1 MRAYDRRIHFIH
13 IKGENDMERRKQWL
27 GYFCVILSAMIF
39 GCMPLGANFLYAQ
52 DVTPMTLV
60 FLRNLLSLPILA
72 LLCQKQGGLRIS
84 RGALLET
91 SLTGFFGCWLAPILL
106 FSSYRYLASGM
117 ATVFHF
123 AYPVIV
129 VLGGFVL
136 REKVQKSALFCALLC
151 SFGIILLIDPSGE
164 VDPFGVVLALTSGV
178 AYAVYILLLAHFR
191 HREVSGFRMSF
202 YMAVVCAV
210 CTFFLCLITGQ
221 MHLPQN
227 AAGWLVAFAFSLT
240 ICVGAVVLFQKGTF
254 LIGAQRAAIL
264 STFEPITSIFF
275 GILFLH
281 ETLTP
286 RILLGSAI
294 TLLAGVFITLGGK
307 KDEDK
312 EEAAKD

>member
-1 MRAYDRRIHFIH
+1 
-13 IKGENDMERRKQWL
+13 MERRTPWL
-27 GYFCVILSAMIF
+27 GYLCVILSAVIF

-52 DVTPMTLV
+52 GVTPMSLV
-60 FLRNLLSLPILA
+60 FLRNLLSLPVLA

-91 SLTGFFGCWLAPILL
+91 SLTGFFGCCITPILL
-106 FSSYRYLASGM
+106 FSSYCYLASGM

-129 VLGGFVL
+129 VLG
-136 REKVQKSALFCALLC
+136 AL
-151 SFGIILLIDPSGE
+151 GILLLIDPSGA
-164 VDPFGVVLALTSGV
+164 VDPLGVALALTSGV
-178 AYAVYILLLAHFR
+178 TYAVYILLLAHFR
-191 HREVSGFRMSF
+191 HREVMGFRMTF
-202 YMAVVCAV
+202 YMALISAV
-210 CTFFLCLITGQ
+210 CMFFLCLFSHQ
-221 MHLPQN
+221 LCLPQTL
-227 AAGWLVAFAFSLT
+227 AGWLAALAFSLM
-240 ICVGAVVLFQKGTF
+240 ICIGAVMLFQKGTF

-264 STFEPITSIFF
+264 STFEPITSIFV
-275 GILFLH
+275 GILFLN

-294 TLLAGVFITLGGK
+294 TLVAGVFITLGGK

>member
-1 MRAYDRRIHFIH
+1 
-13 IKGENDMERRKQWL
+13 MERRTPWL
-27 GYFCVILSAMIF
+27 GYLCVILSAVIF

-52 DVTPMTLV
+52 GVTPMSLV
-60 FLRNLLSLPILA
+60 FLRNLLSLPALA

-91 SLTGFFGCWLAPILL
+91 SLTGFFGCCITPILL

-129 VLGGFVL
+129 VLGGLVL
-136 REKVQKSALFCALLC
+136 RERVRKKALFCAVLC
-151 SFGIILLIDPSGE
+151 SLGILLLIDPSGA
-164 VDPFGVVLALTSGV
+164 VDPLGVALALTSGV
-178 AYAVYILLLAHFR
+178 TYAVYILLLAHFR
-191 HREVSGFRMSF
+191 HREVMGFRMTF
-202 YMAVVCAV
+202 YMALISAV
-210 CTFFLCLITGQ
+210 CMFFLCLFSHQ
-221 MHLPQN
+221 LCLPQTL
-227 AAGWLVAFAFSLT
+227 AGWLAALAFSLM
-240 ICVGAVVLFQKGTF
+240 ICIGAVMLFQKGTF

-264 STFEPITSIFF
+264 STFEPITSIFV
-275 GILFLH
+275 GILFLN

-294 TLLAGVFITLGGK
+294 TLVAGVFITLGGK